1 MVNMTRYINWME
13 VERQYKAALP
23 FNHVIIDD
31 FFLPQVA
38 EQLANEFPDYN
49 DPSLGYYNNAIENK
63 KVFNKWDKFPKLTY
77 QAFTMLGRFNFLFN
91 VRGLVGNPN
100 TCELWMDHGLNGGGW
115 HMHTKGGKN
124 NVHLDYNIHPKL
136 GEQRKLN
143 IIIYMT
149 PNWQPEWEGGLEL
162 WSHDQINHKPKD
174 LVKTVENKFNR
185 AVIFDTTQNSW
196 HGLPKELKCP
206 DGVVR
211 KSLAAY
217 YVQPAPIGADPRGK
231 ALFAPTKEQEGNP
244 EIEQLIRERS
254 NVATADK
261 FHAGDK

>member
-1 MVNMTRYINWME
+1 MDKLTRHINWIE
-13 VERQYKAALP
+13 VKHQFQNAVP

-31 FFLPQVA
+31 FFLPKVA
-38 EQLANEFPDYN
+38 EQLATEFPSYN
-49 DPSLGYYNNAIENK
+49 NPGLGFYNNAIENK
-63 KVFNKWDKFPKLTY
+63 KVLNKWDKFPKLTY
-77 QAFTMLGRFNFLFN
+77 QVFTYLSRIEFVSNMRDLIG
-91 VRGLVGNPN
+91 
-100 TCELWMDHGLNGGGW
+100 ESSLWMDVGLNGGGW
-115 HMHTKGGKN
+115 HMHGRSGKN

-149 PNWQPEWEGGLEL
+149 PNWQPEWEGGLEI
-162 WSHDQINHKPKD
+162 WTHDPETYAPKD

-206 DGVVR
+206 EGVVR
-211 KSLAAY
+211 QSLAAY
-217 YVQPAPIGADPRGK
+217 YVRPAPAGADPRVK
-231 ALFAPTKEQEGNP
+231 ALFAPTAAQKGNP

-254 NVATADK
+254 SVETAEK

>member
-1 MVNMTRYINWME
+1 MDNMTRYINWME
-13 VERQYKAALP
+13 VSQQYNKSLP

-38 EQLANEFPDYN
+38 EQLAKEFPDYN
-49 DPSLGYYNNAIENK
+49 DPMLGYYNNAIENK

-77 QAFTMLGRFNFLFN
+77 QAFTMLGRPDFLSN
-91 VRGLVGNPN
+91 IRGLIGNPS
-100 TCELWMDHGLNGGGW
+100 TTKLWMDYGLNGGGW
-115 HMHTKGGKN
+115 HLHTRNGNN

-149 PNWQPEWEGGLEL
+149 PDWKSEWGGGLEL
-162 WSHDQINHKPKD
+162 WSHNPETKRPKD

-196 HGLPKELKCP
+196 HGLPKKITCP
-206 DGVVR
+206 EGVIR

-217 YVQPAPIGADPRGK
+217 YVQPAPENADPRGK

-244 EIEQLIRERS
+244 EIEQLIRDRS
-254 NVATADK
+254 NVATANK

>member
-1 MVNMTRYINWME
+1 MGNLTRYINWMQVKE
-13 VERQYKAALP
+13 QFKNSTP
-23 FNHVIIDD
+23 FNHVIIDN
-31 FFLPQVA
+31 FFQPHIA
-38 EQLANEFPDYN
+38 EQLATEFPSYN
-49 DPSLGYYNNAIENK
+49 NPGLGFYDNAIENK
-63 KVFNKWDKFPKLTY
+63 KVLNKWDKFPKLTY
-77 QAFTMLGRFNFLFN
+77 QAFTYLAREEFVKNMRELIGEQN
-91 VRGLVGNPN
+91 
-100 TCELWMDHGLNGGGW
+100 LWMDVGLNGGGW
-115 HMHTKGGKN
+115 HMHGRGGKN

-136 GEQRKLN
+136 REQRKLN
-143 IIIYMT
+143 IIVYMT

-162 WSHDQINHKPKD
+162 WTHDPINYAPKD

-196 HGLPKELKCP
+196 HGLPKEIKCP
-206 DGVVR
+206 EGVVR
-211 KSLAAY
+211 QSLAAY
-217 YVQPAPIGADPRGK
+217 YVRPAPLGADPRGK

>member
-13 VERQYKAALP
+13 VERQYKSALP

-63 KVFNKWDKFPKLTY
+63 KVFNKWDKFPKMTY
-77 QAFTMLGRFNFLFN
+77 QAFTMLGRFNFLFKM
-91 VRGLVGNPN
+91 RGLIGDPN
-100 TCELWMDHGLNGGGW
+100 NTELWMDHGLNGGGW
-115 HMHTKGGKN
+115 HMHTRNGNN

-149 PNWQPEWEGGLEL
+149 PDWQPEWEGGLEL
-162 WSHDQINHKPKD
+162 WSHDPETRRPKD

-196 HGLPKELKCP
+196 HGLPNKIKCP
-206 DGVVR
+206 EGVVR

-217 YVQPAPIGADPRGK
+217 YVQPAPERADPRGK
-231 ALFAPTKEQEGNP
+231 ALFAPTEEQKGNP

-254 NVATADK
+254 DVRTADK
-261 FHAGDK
+261 FHTGDK

>member
-1 MVNMTRYINWME
+1 MDKLTRYINWIE
-13 VERQYKAALP
+13 VKQQYQNSAP

-31 FFLPQVA
+31 FFLPKVA
-38 EQLANEFPDYN
+38 EQLATEFPSYN
-49 DPSLGYYNNAIENK
+49 NPGLGFYNNAIENK
-63 KVFNKWDKFPKLTY
+63 KVLNKWDKFPKLTY
-77 QAFTMLGRFNFLFN
+77 QVFTYLSRIEFVSNMRDLIG
-91 VRGLVGNPN
+91 
-100 TCELWMDHGLNGGGW
+100 ESSLWMDVGLNGGGW
-115 HMHTKGGKN
+115 HMHGRGGKN

-143 IIIYMT
+143 IIVYMT
-149 PNWQPEWEGGLEL
+149 PNWQPEWEGGLEI
-162 WSHDQINHKPKD
+162 WTHDPINYAPKD

-206 DGVVR
+206 EGVVR
-211 KSLAAY
+211 QSLAAY
-217 YVQPAPIGADPRGK
+217 YVRPAPAGADPRGK
-231 ALFAPTKEQEGNP
+231 ALFAPTAEQKGNP

-254 NVATADK
+254 SVETAEK